1 MAIVRIVNR
10 HLNWAMYDAI
20 NARVDIEHEH
30 PLGLI
35 MHGAAEVNG
44 TVQVAQVWDSEEY
57 ARRYDEERLK
67 PALQAAGAPL
77 DAEIRIFEVDHL
89 VTP

>member
-1 MAIVRIVNR
+1 MTILRIVKR
-10 HLNWAMYDAI
+10 RVNWETYRAVGANVNID
-20 NARVDIEHEH
+20 HEH

-35 MHGAAEVNG
+35 MHGALERDGV
-44 TVQVAQVWDSEEY
+44 VEVAQIWDSEPY
-57 ARRYDEERLK
+57 AQQWDEDVLK

-77 DAEIRIFEVDHL
+77 DAEVTVFEMRHL